1 MKFYSAMI
9 ETPQN
14 KNFIIFIPQDFYCD
28 YIVLQMSYI
37 PLQIVTFFAII
48 ITKRTAV
55 GT

>member
-1 MKFYSAMI
+1 MI

-28 YIVLQMSYI
+28 YFYLQMYYI
-37 PLQIVTFFAII
+37 PMQIVMFFAII
-48 ITKRTAV
+48 ITKRTEV